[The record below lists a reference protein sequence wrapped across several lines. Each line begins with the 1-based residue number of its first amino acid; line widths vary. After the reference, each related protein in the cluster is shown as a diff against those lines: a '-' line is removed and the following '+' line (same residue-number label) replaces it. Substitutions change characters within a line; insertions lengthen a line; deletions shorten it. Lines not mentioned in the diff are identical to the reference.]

1 MVVTPREPRQ
11 PERTNQAGFIL
22 PVMLFTVLLLMPQAD
37 GFASTY
43 APATLQED
51 PETIRFQQEELEF
64 IRHDIDALADSLKL
78 TLRSIELGR
87 EQIDD
92 IRQELKRIEMDLEE
106 LGDVP
111 GSRSLRAGLS
121 ELRRLTMESYLG
133 RSMGEAPDIRE
144 MMDPGMWRDL
154 ALEGAP
160 GRGTSTRRDI
170 FMIGEDVEV
179 GLFQKVLGD
188 VVVVGGKIIVHG
200 SVTGSVI
207 SIFGDVRVTSTG
219 RVDGDAVTVG
229 GQIYQDA
236 GGTIRGSYVDTHG
249 FIPKSFFMRDIH
261 GGTLFA
267 ISLAGFLFLLILA
280 VVTGLIAPKNVDRV
294 EQQVSSRF
302 GVSFLVGFATEILL
316 PVAFLL
322 LLITVIGIPVALL
335 FLPMALLALFLLGFT
350 GVAKAVGQ
358 GASKRGLRIGDSP
371 LALISVGVVLIEAVY
386 LIGRAVGIPGDIILP
401 ISFAT
406 RLIGAIILYV
416 AWTTGLG
423 AALMTRF
430 GTRTPGE
437 QVETPPK
444 EAPPPVGAEF
454 AG

>member
-1 MVVTPREPRQ
+1 MVLTAQEPRR
-11 PERTNQAGFIL
+11 PECANQAGIAL
-22 PVMLFTVLLLMPQAD
+22 PIVIFTALLLMPQA
-37 GFASTY
+37 GSFASTY

-51 PETIRFQQEELEF
+51 PETIQFQQEELEL
-64 IRHDIDALADSLKL
+64 IHQEINILADSLNL
-78 TLRSIELGR
+78 ALQSIVIGR

-92 IRQELKRIEMDLEE
+92 IRKELKRIEMDIDE

-111 GSRSLRAGLS
+111 GSLSLHVSLS
-121 ELRRLTMESYLG
+121 ELRRLSMESYLG
-133 RSMGEAPDIRE
+133 RAMGEMPDIRE

-154 ALEGAP
+154 AFEGAP
-160 GRGTSTRRDI
+160 GRDTSIRRDI

-188 VVVVGGKIIVHG
+188 VVVIGGKIVVHG

-207 SIFGDVRVTSTG
+207 SIFGDVHVTSTG
-219 RVDGDAVTVG
+219 RVDGDAVTIG
-229 GQIYQDA
+229 GQITQDA
-236 GGTIRGSYVDTHG
+236 GGTIRGSFVDTHG
-249 FIPKSFFMRDIH
+249 FIPNRFFLGGIH

-267 ISLAGFLFLLILA
+267 ISLAGLLFLLILA
-280 VVTGLIAPKNVDRV
+280 IVTGLVAPKNVDRV

-316 PVAFLL
+316 PVVFLL

-350 GVAKAVGQ
+350 GVAKAVGK
-358 GASKRGLRIGDSP
+358 GASKRGLRVGDSP
-371 LALISVGVVLIEAVY
+371 LTLISVGVVLIEVVY
-386 LIGRAVGIPGDIILP
+386 LVGRAIGIPGDIILP
-401 ISFAT
+401 ISFVT
-406 RLIGAIILYV
+406 RLIGAVILYL

-423 AALMTRF
+423 AALLTRF

-437 QVETPPK
+437 VVETTPK
-444 EAPPPVGAEF
+444 EAPPPVGAEL